1 MKKKA
6 KSAKS
11 GKIGNIGSA
20 ASPGAARPWTA
31 EEMKSAKPYPLPTV
45 EPAARAP
52 TQGVPHVGKG
62 QTEPAGLPEDKG
74 KTR

>member
-11 GKIGNIGSA
+11 SKIGNIGSA